1 MATTK
6 DYGIG
11 GFTFPRGW
19 FVAAEASEA
28 TKTPTAL
35 RYFGRDLI
43 MYRGASGQ
51 VIVMDAY
58 CPHMKTHLA
67 RNTTSYVVLDD
78 EHVQGDDIVCPYH
91 AWKFGPDGICK
102 EIPYSPAP
110 IPKDARIRTYP
121 AREWGGLVLV
131 WYDEEALEPNFEPP
145 ALPEWDDETWMNWTI
160 DDLGEIDCHG
170 QEVIDNIVDKAH
182 LPPIHGSTNFQ
193 YFESEFKDHI
203 AIQRLSAGHK
213 TLSADILTNDTWYT
227 GPGILLSRMEGDYS
241 SIMLLAHTSVED
253 GRVKCWH
260 GLLVKPPSHPPSA
273 EDMGAIEAYQQASL
287 AALSQDFE
295 VWQNKAPCMLPMQ
308 VVGDGPF
315 GKARTWYKQFYN
327 PRNEIEKYQK
337 AVNGVIVTR
346 GTERDPFD
354 SKSSKVA

>member
-260 GLLVKPPSHPPSA
+260 GLLVKPQ
-273 EDMGAIEAYQQASL
+273 AILHQQKIWARLRRISRLRLLRFLRISRSGKIRRL
-287 AALSQDFE
+287 ACSRCRL
-295 VWQNKAPCMLPMQ
+295 W
-308 VVGDGPF
+308 
-315 GKARTWYKQFYN
+315 
-327 PRNEIEKYQK
+327 
-337 AVNGVIVTR
+337 VTVPLAKHEPGINNFIIR
-346 GTERDPFD
+346 ATRL
-354 SKSSKVA
+354 KNIRRR